1 MRANRRIF
9 EIFGLVTGLRVLR
22 ISASETWWQR
32 SASQHYSF
40 DSLEQALFRNI
51 RLLPMLV

>member
-9 EIFGLVTGLRVLR
+9 EILGLVTGLRVLR

-32 SASQHYSF
+32 SASQHHSF
-40 DSLEQALFRNI
+40 DSLE
-51 RLLPMLV
+51 